1 MTEQPAS
8 GTVVGN
14 TGAHG
19 LDAQTGQTW
28 EHEEYHGRPVSWVAV
43 TLIIAGFIIG
53 GIALPIGPHWWLFW
67 IGAGD
72 RGGRRHLRRVHPDH
86 GRLVLIPNGLGFSPR
101 SLFLARTARS

>member
-28 EHEEYHGRPVSWVAV
+28 EHEEYHGRRVSWVAV

-53 GIALPIGPHWWLFW
+53 GIALPIGPTWVLFW
-67 IGAGD
+67 IGAAIVVVGVIFAASIRIMD
-72 RGGRRHLRRVHPDH
+72 DWY
-86 GRLVLIPNGLGFSPR
+86 
-101 SLFLARTARS
+101 